1 MSIERTWA
9 GDDPLKRPLPLYRPR
24 LRRFP
29 RDQKRKVAIAS
40 GAAFSY
46 KSPDAIQHSN
56 PRSHHTFKPQTL
68 DPPPPLS
75 PDPDPAARAPWPT
88 ALPAPPPPRCS
99 RRPIPPR
106 SSPTPLLLLPPPP
119 PRCSCRPIPPRSSP
133 TLLLRLPPPPP
144 TDSSAPECNFP
155 RPPTIHRYTTKR
167 SRKGGRKPKQ
177 QQGAGSSSNNPN
189 AGAGAEEDMFHLDP
203 VKPGLLE
210 DDTPDLPIL
219 LSLFHKD
226 RKIALSDDRLTAGS
240 AKGYSMVRATRGV
253 ASGAWYFE
261 VRVLHLGPTG
271 GDRLGWATDK
281 ALLVAPVGNDAFSF
295 GYRSV
300 DGSKVAKAWRS
311 DYGDGYE
318 AGDVL
323 GFYISLPEGEVY
335 LPPKEAEMVKL
346 KGVYFF
352 AKPAKVDETKPV
364 PVPVPVPGS
373 EIVYFKNGVC
383 QGTAFDNILGG
394 RYYPAASMYT
404 MPDEP
409 NCEVK
414 FNFGPDF
421 TFFPE
426 DFGGRPVPRPM
437 SEVPYQ
443 PYVLMKEGSAS
454 AEKAA

>member
-1 MSIERTWA
+1 MADGAPRSPATA
-9 GDDPLKRPLPLYRPR
+9 MLPPTDSA
-24 LRRFP
+24 P
-29 RDQKRKVAIAS
+29 II
-40 GAAFSY
+40 
-46 KSPDAIQHSN
+46 PDA
-56 PRSHHTFKPQTL
+56 PA
-68 DPPPPLS
+68 PPS
-75 PDPDPAARAPWPT
+75 SPAAAMLLPTDSAPIVPD
-88 ALPAPPPPRCS
+88 APPPP
-99 RRPIPPR
+99 
-106 SSPTPLLLLPPPP
+106 SSPAADG
-119 PRCSCRPIPPRSSP
+119 
-133 TLLLRLPPPPP
+133 LLRPRVQLPTPAHHP
-144 TDSSAPECNFP
+144 
-155 RPPTIHRYTTKR
+155 
-167 SRKGGRKPKQ
+167 
-177 QQGAGSSSNNPN
+177 QGAGSSSNNPN